1 MFNPII
7 IASEIIENLI
17 SLLFFRMFSNR
28 NDYDWESHNRRILF
42 EGVRTLESTNASI
55 TRSNQISAETEQ
67 IGTEIISDLNE
78 QRETLLR
85 AKNRLTNADDELI
98 HSRNL
103 IKRMSRN
110 VLYNKLI
117 LILII
122 LLEICILIAVVYIKY
137 FKK

>member
-1 MFNPII
+1 MFP
-7 IASEIIENLI
+7 
-17 SLLFFRMFSNR
+17 R
-28 NDYDWESHNRRILF
+28 NDYDWEAQNRRTLF
-42 EGVRTLESTNASI
+42 EGVRTLEGTNASLA
-55 TRSNQISAETEQ
+55 RSNQISAETEQ

-85 AKNRLTNADDELI
+85 AKNRLTHADDELAR
-98 HSRNL
+98 SRSV
-103 IKRMSRN
+103 IKRMGRN

-122 LLEICILIAVVYIKY
+122 ILEICILIAVVYMKF